1 MISFIAKLIV
11 ALNSNSRP
19 SELASGIAFGFW
31 LALIPGGNLL
41 WVALFVIAF
50 FIKHNISAL
59 LLSMGGFS
67 LFISFFDPLL
77 DRIGGTALEFPALQD
92 FFTSLYNTPY
102 LSYSNFN
109 NTIVAGGFIL
119 GIILWIPIFL
129 LFNILIK
136 VYRKKIAPKVAESKF
151 VKFMKKLPIISKL
164 TSSIRKLSVLAS

>member
-41 WVALFVIAF
+41 WIALFIIAF
-50 FIKHNISAL
+50 FLKHNISAL
-59 LLSMGGFS
+59 LLSLGGFR

-77 DRIGGTALEFPALQD
+77 DRIGGTLLEYPTLQD
-92 FFTSLYNTPY
+92 IFTNLYNTPY

-109 NTIVAGGFIL
+109 NTIVTGGFIL
-119 GIILWIPIFL
+119 GIILWVPIFL
-129 LFNILIK
+129 LFIVVIK
-136 VYRKKIAPKVAESKF
+136 IYRKKIAPRIAESKF
-151 VKFMKKLPIISKL
+151 VKILRKVPVISKI
-164 TSSIRKLSVLAS
+164 TSSMQKLSVLAP

>member
-41 WVALFVIAF
+41 WVAIFIVAF
-50 FIKHNISAL
+50 LLKHNISAF
-59 LLSMGGFS
+59 LLSLGIFK
-67 LFISFFDPLL
+67 LFISIFDPFLN
-77 DRIGGTALEFPALQD
+77 RIGGTILEYPSLQD
-92 FFTSLYNTPY
+92 FFTNLYNTPY

-129 LFNILIK
+129 LFIVVIK
-136 VYRKKIAPKVAESKF
+136 VYRKKIAPKIAESKF
-151 VKFMKKLPIISKL
+151 VKILRKVPVISKI
-164 TSSIRKLSVLAS
+164 TSSMEKLSVLAS